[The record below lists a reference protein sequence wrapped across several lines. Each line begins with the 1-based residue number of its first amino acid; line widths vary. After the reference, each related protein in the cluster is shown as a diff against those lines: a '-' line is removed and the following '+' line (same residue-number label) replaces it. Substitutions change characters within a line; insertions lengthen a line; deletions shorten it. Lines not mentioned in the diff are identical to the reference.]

1 MSTMSSP
8 FRQLSGSIGLMLLLG
23 AALAI
28 DGVRHGVEWGHA
40 LILITGLTL
49 FSWQWRRQVGQ
60 QAMLKK
66 IEAMAGALAS
76 GDNEYRITGIP
87 PGHGL
92 AGVAWDLNE
101 GLDQIETF
109 FREVDTVFKRVEK
122 QDFHRKTLPDG
133 LRGKYRGTL
142 LRINDSVRA
151 MEKSWDLQ
159 QLEEFSSRLTML
171 KTTNLMENLR
181 LSQKD
186 LGVISDQMLV
196 VSNDTREA
204 VDIATHGKTTTSRVA
219 DNLEDIVARI
229 GQVRDKSHQF
239 NSYSGDVADI
249 LTTIGS
255 IADQTNL
262 LALNAAIE
270 AARAGEQGRGFAVV
284 ADEVRALSIRTKEA
298 TSRMSEVL
306 GHIIGGSGDM
316 VREADE
322 MGDMATSSRE
332 LIERFRGDIERFY
345 QIALDNASSI
355 GLATTVSEVSRSRM
369 DHIVYVQNAYL
380 AVEQGAKAPEWSQ
393 CQVDA
398 RECRFGQWYF
408 NGEGRQHYAHLP
420 AFASLD
426 APHQGVHIGVHHV
439 LDIASLDWRH
449 DAGTREQIFAGFVKV
464 EQVSQQLIRM
474 LGDLSE
480 EKQHFEQPA
489 GETEIDLF

>member
-1 MSTMSSP
+1 MSSP
-8 FRQLSGSIGLMLLLG
+8 FRQLSGTAGLVLLLG
-23 AALAI
+23 VALAI
-28 DGVRHGVEWGHA
+28 DGQRHGLAWGHA
-40 LILITGLTL
+40 LILISGLSL
-49 FSWQWRRQVGQ
+49 FFWQWRRQIGQ
-60 QAMLKK
+60 QVVLEK
-66 IEAMAGALAS
+66 IEAMAGALAT

-92 AGVAWDLNE
+92 ADTAWDLNE

-109 FREVDTVFKRVEK
+109 FREVDEVFKRMEK
-122 QDFHRKTLPDG
+122 HDFHRKTLPDG

-142 LRINDSVRA
+142 LRINDSVNA

-159 QLEEFSSRLTML
+159 QLEEFSARLTML

-186 LGVISDQMLV
+186 LGVISDQMSV
-196 VSNDTREA
+196 VSKDTREA
-204 VDIATHGKTTTSRVA
+204 VDIATHGKKTTSRVA
-219 DNLEDIVARI
+219 DSLEEIVTRI

-239 NSYSGDVADI
+239 NSYSEDVADI
-249 LTTIGS
+249 LTTISS

-284 ADEVRALSIRTKEA
+284 ADEVRALSIRTKKA

-306 GHIIGGSGDM
+306 GHIISGSGDM
-316 VREADE
+316 LREADQ

-332 LIERFRGDIERFY
+332 LIERFRDDIERFY
-345 QIALDNASSI
+345 QIALDNAASI
-355 GLATTVSEVSRSRM
+355 GLATTASEVSRRRM
-369 DHIVYVQNAYL
+369 DHIVYVQNAYF
-380 AVEQGAKAPEWSQ
+380 AVEQGTQTPEWSQ
-393 CQVDA
+393 CQIGA
-398 RECRFGQWYF
+398 HECRFGQWYF

-420 AFASLD
+420 AFALLD
-426 APHQGVHIGVHHV
+426 QPHQGVHTEVHHI

-449 DAGTREQIFAGFVKV
+449 DAETREQLFAGFAKV